1 MCMNKKYSFPQ
12 WESNSRPSYGE
23 LKFLWCVCVCT
34 SSLLYSL
41 ALFKRSTRNQKKIQ
55 PIKMIIAVA
64 QRMKMITKDM
74 SSVMEGNILHRS
86 SQTIKRKIIL
96 RNFSNSFSTEI
107 ISGKHKLVFLTWITR
122 KSIII
127 SC

>member
-1 MCMNKKYSFPQ
+1 
-12 WESNSRPSYGE
+12 
-23 LKFLWCVCVCT
+23 
-34 SSLLYSL
+34 
-41 ALFKRSTRNQKKIQ
+41 
-55 PIKMIIAVA
+55 MIIAVA

-96 RNFSNSFSTEI
+96 RNFFNSFSTEI
-107 ISGKHKLVFLTWITR
+107 TSGKQELVFLTWITR